1 MEKTRRKI
9 PSLALIVTLVIGLF
23 WTGFSLLESI
33 GGFLQR
39 PVDLSEGVGGLMQIA
54 VFSLPFFVTAWL
66 LWVKPKIGAIALML
80 MGIGFG
86 ILMFSWIRS
95 GTIDQYIIVQG
106 SFILVPFALGL
117 FTFIRETISER
128 RK

>member
-1 MEKTRRKI
+1 
-9 PSLALIVTLVIGLF
+9 
-23 WTGFSLLESI
+23 
-33 GGFLQR
+33 
-39 PVDLSEGVGGLMQIA
+39 MQIA
-54 VFSLPFFVTAWL
+54 VFGVPFFVTAWL
-66 LWVKPKIGAIALML
+66 LWVKPKIGAIVLML

-117 FTFIRETISER
+117 FTLIREMNSER